1 MVLNILYFPNFWD
14 DKQNLTNIFQTVWN
28 HQPASNTEWGEN
40 LKLICYLRWPSP
52 VVVVSRLWPPCW
64 AAKPLWRRQRP
75 WPTWPKTSRTRWLCH
90 RKNSFFGSTRFL
102 NNKSTNIFYF
112 ENCLNK
118 KRETQP
124 HFLFWDLF
132 EANHF
137 GPISW
142 IDTRCQDGS
151 WSWFWPHVSFVQQL
165 SPYKTRFVLFW
176 SSPGDDLSFQSHSR
190 ATCHG
195 PQQQY
200 WQQGSCGQGDVL
212 LVVACLRGSSYCS
225 SRTRRWFCNV
235 LYSWWVMLFCYKNK
249 SS

>member
-1 MVLNILYFPNFWD
+1 MAIASGGGIEALASLLGSEAAVEAAQTLANLAKDEQNAVALPPKKKVFFWGVQQD
-14 DKQNLTNIFQTVWN
+14 
-28 HQPASNTEWGEN
+28 
-40 LKLICYLRWPSP
+40 
-52 VVVVSRLWPPCW
+52 
-64 AAKPLWRRQRP
+64 
-75 WPTWPKTSRTRWLCH
+75 
-90 RKNSFFGSTRFL
+90 FL

-112 ENCLNK
+112 ENWLNK
-118 KRETQP
+118 KRETRP

-151 WSWFWPHVSFVQQL
+151 WPWFWPHVSFV
-165 SPYKTRFVLFW
+165 LFW
-176 SSPGDDLSFQSHSR
+176 SSGDDLSQSHSR

-200 WQQGSCGQGDVL
+200 WQQGSCGQGNVQ

-225 SRTRRWFCNV
+225 SRTRRWFCTAGE
-235 LYSWWVMLFCYKNK
+235 LCFFATIW
-249 SS
+249 